1 MLRYHY
7 INFETGE
14 IEVAPKRSTEKTL
27 PWESKDHERRLAP
40 LTQQTRLIFEEI
52 RQVSDPENPYV
63 FISAKRYKHLMIHK
77 DQWRDDKALVN
88 NLRRNFRSL
97 CDKADVPKD
106 AFHSLRK
113 ACCTNLLEGGVAPH
127 AVQKIMGHSS
137 LETTIRYYSKVRRDQ
152 ISVAREVSQKYEA
165 GLPRSISHR
174 TKTA

>member
-1 MLRYHY
+1 
-7 INFETGE
+7 
-14 IEVAPKRSTEKTL
+14 
-27 PWESKDHERRLAP
+27 
-40 LTQQTRLIFEEI
+40 
-52 RQVSDPENPYV
+52 
-63 FISAKRYKHLMIHK
+63 MIHK